1 MEFKNNPKTLLIELA
16 LTSLCFYKFPYTTL
30 FLTGI
35 ISLYLIYQN
44 STKRFSSSVYISDKN
59 RKTMRACI
67 YDAKENFKVVNNLS
81 IPAFSEN
88 EALVKVKSAA
98 INPVDYKVKTCN
110 LPFIRHFIPL
120 TVGRDFSGVIVDI
133 GENVKNFEIGDEVFG
148 NAKGGSLQEYTV
160 VDPKQ
165 IALKPINKTY
175 AETAS
180 IALAA
185 CTSLQ
190 ALKFFGDLKNKKVL
204 IIGASG
210 GCGSFGVQ
218 IAKHYGATVFGVCSS
233 RNVDFVKSL
242 RADKVLDYSKNDYLD
257 EIKNEK
263 FDLIYDTVTSPEDPD
278 QEPIYRRFLKEDGK
292 WVAINGSVP
301 NFAKGIFRNFTN
313 VNLEKKDFHVT
324 LLNWNNED
332 LTELAKLSEENKLK
346 THFKTFKLEKK
357 DVDEAFDLLKSR
369 RAAGK
374 LVFEIDSLNIGLY
387 SLKPT

>member
-1 MEFKNNPKTLLIELA
+1 MDFKSNAKTLFIELA
-16 LTSLCFYKFPYTTL
+16 VTSLCLYKLPYTTL

-35 ISLYLIYQN
+35 ISSYLIYQN
-44 STKRFSSSVYISDKN
+44 SSKRLSSSDKISDKN
-59 RKTMRACI
+59 RKIMKACI
-67 YDAKENFKVVNNLS
+67 YDAKENFKVVNDIS

-88 EALVKVKSAA
+88 EALVQVKSAA
-98 INPVDYKVKTCN
+98 INPVDYKLKTCN
-110 LPFIRHFIPL
+110 LPFVRHFIPL
-120 TVGRDFSGVIVDI
+120 TVGRDFSGVVVDI
-133 GENVKNFEIGDEVFG
+133 GKNVKNLKIGDEVFG

-160 VDPKQ
+160 VDPNQ
-165 IALKPINKTY
+165 IALKPKNKTHTE
-175 AETAS
+175 AAS

-190 ALKFFGDLKNKKVL
+190 ALKFFGDLKDKKVL

-210 GCGSFGVQ
+210 GCGSFGVE
-218 IAKHYGATVFGVCSS
+218 IAKYYGATVFGVCSS

-242 RADKVLDYSKNDYLD
+242 GADKVLDYSKNDYLE

-278 QEPIYRRFLKEDGK
+278 QEPVYRRFLKEDGK

-301 NFAKGIFRNFTN
+301 NFTKGILRTFAKI
-313 VNLEKKDFHVT
+313 NLEKKDFHVT
-324 LLNWNNED
+324 LLNWNTED
-332 LTELAKLSEENKLK
+332 LTELARMSEENKLK

-369 RAAGK
+369 RTVGK
-374 LVFEIDSLNIGLY
+374 LVFEIDV
-387 SLKPT
+387 